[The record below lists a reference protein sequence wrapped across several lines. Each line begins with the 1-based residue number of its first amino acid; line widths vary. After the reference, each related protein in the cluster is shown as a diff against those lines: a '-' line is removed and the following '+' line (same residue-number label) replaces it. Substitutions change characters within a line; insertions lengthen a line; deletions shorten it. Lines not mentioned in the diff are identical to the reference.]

1 MHVTVSHSSSQK
13 HLGVIIDY
21 KLIFNGHLKMAS
33 LKTNKT
39 FALFQK
45 SQNLLPRSLL
55 ITIHKDFLRRITE
68 GLCHKCRII

>member
-1 MHVTVSHSSSQK
+1 MHATVSQSSSQK

-33 LKTNKT
+33 LKTNKV

-45 SQNLLPRSLL
+45 LQNLLPRSLL
-55 ITIHKDFLRRITE
+55 ITIHKDFLRHITE
-68 GLCHKCRII
+68 RLCQKCRIM